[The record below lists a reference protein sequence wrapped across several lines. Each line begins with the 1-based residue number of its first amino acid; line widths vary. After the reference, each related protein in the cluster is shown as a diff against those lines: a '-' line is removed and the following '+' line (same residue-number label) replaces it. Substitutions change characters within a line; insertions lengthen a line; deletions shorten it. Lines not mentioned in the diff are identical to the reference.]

1 MGLILLKNMEAMI
14 EQLQFE
20 KNQLNQQQATNNELM
35 AALVTQRKKRYLPRN
50 NDSVSNRVRN
60 AQSGGCCSAFW
71 AKKDNN
77 SNNMDPLS
85 TMHLN
90 ITNSIQSN
98 TSSNI
103 STNSYKIDGPSTTGI

>member
-1 MGLILLKNMEAMI
+1 MGELNKKLKDLMVNV
-14 EQLQFE
+14 EQ
-20 KNQLNQQQATNNELM
+20 QLHQQQATNNELV

-77 SNNMDPLS
+77 NMDPS
-85 TMHLN
+85 GTMMRLN